1 MGRSF
6 VLEEVEA
13 EEGVRARDGEGE
25 WRPRRREGG
34 VAGAGEWRMGCGD
47 PGGEDGGGSAVM
59 RVIGGDEDDEC
70 SGNGREQVI
79 WDGVT
84 VLIGL
89 RLSKMGHTSQSN
101 KPSCVIGPSIKPKTT
116 HQGPI

>member
-13 EEGVRARDGEGE
+13 EEGVSARDGDGE

-34 VAGAGEWRMGCGD
+34 VSGAGEWRMGGGD
-47 PGGEDGGGSAVM
+47 PGGEDGGGGAVM

-70 SGNGREQVI
+70 SGTVGTREQVI
-79 WDGVT
+79 WAVE
-84 VLIGL
+84 L
-89 RLSKMGHTSQSN
+89 QF
-101 KPSCVIGPSIKPKTT
+101 
-116 HQGPI
+116 